1 MATIKDVAQMA
12 GVSIATVSNYLNQT
26 KAVSKEVSIKIQRAI
41 DTLQYSQNLSAK
53 SLKSNNYPDIGVI
66 LPNFDDF
73 YYVQLF
79 QGIESVFQSSGY
91 YINLAFSYDI
101 PDFEQNILHHFLK
114 KKIRGLLLVSCQPDN
129 WKFYHDHFTS
139 DQRPL
144 VLIDRDIHSL
154 DANFISFDNYSM
166 IQQITESLLK
176 QGYRK
181 IFLFSGPQ
189 KFKCEVDCING
200 FTDTFAKMNI
210 PFVTSFIIQTN
221 LSKED
226 AFRKILRLLRSTIPD
241 AIVTTSESIATGVIE
256 GLRILDYN
264 PDEIPVVTL
273 GEEHWN
279 FHTHTLAC
287 SSAARP
293 VIQLGKAAANL
304 LLEQLDAPL
313 TKENEKI
320 TLGDTVIS
328 KPIPK
333 RRPVSA
339 LHTSPKNNPDKIL
352 RILMLDTP
360 QVHTLLGLLKNFE
373 NRTNLKTDVT
383 ILQHHHLYETILQN
397 YRSESEP
404 AYDVVMYDIPWLST
418 LASNHI
424 LEDISFELHD
434 MNLDIFLPNCL
445 SYYSEFN
452 GRYYGLPF
460 MYAPQILYYRKD
472 LFENPELK
480 AEYAKRNSIPLRPPL
495 TLKEFNT
502 IADFFTNCTDA
513 IDYGISIPA
522 AYNECLAP
530 EIYMRLRAFGG
541 KLFDNK
547 GNVCLDSHA
556 SLKAYI
562 NFVRSV
568 RLAKPDYRCA
578 TDTGI
583 VQDFLNGDTAMLIT
597 YPSFLADIVDLQK
610 SSMIGSIGYH
620 HVPGRSSLLGGW
632 SLGINSRS
640 DQKQEAFSFLKWLC
654 DEQIANYFTLL
665 GGQTAITSTYTND
678 ELVKLYPWLPLY
690 HSTYQYIKPMVLP
703 KLNNSTP
710 LSQNDVDTVVCKW
723 IYELIDEKMEV
734 QDAIGNTQKELDEL
748 VKHYEKFI

>member
-26 KAVSKEVSIKIQRAI
+26 KHVSKEVSIKIQQAI
-41 DTLQYSQNLSAK
+41 DALQYSQNLSAK
-53 SLKSNNYPDIGVI
+53 SLKSNSYSDIGVI
-66 LPNFDDF
+66 LPNFDDS

-91 YINLAFSYDI
+91 YTNLAFSYDI
-101 PDFEQNILHHFLK
+101 PDFEQNILHNFLK

-166 IQQITESLLK
+166 VKQITESLLV
-176 QGYRK
+176 QGYQK

-189 KFKCEVDCING
+189 KFKCEANCIKG
-200 FTDTFAKMNI
+200 FTDVFSKRKV
-210 PFVTSFIIQTN
+210 PFDPSFVIQTN

-226 AFRKILRLLRSTIPD
+226 SFRKILRLLRSTTPE
-241 AIVTTSESIATGVIE
+241 AIIATSESIATGVIE
-256 GLRILDYN
+256 GLQVLYYDQY
-264 PDEIPVVTL
+264 EIPVVTL

-279 FHTHTLAC
+279 FHTHSFA
-287 SSAARP
+287 SASAVRP
-293 VIQLGKAAANL
+293 AIQLGKAAANL
-304 LLEQLDAPL
+304 LLDQLEAPL

-320 TLGDTVIS
+320 ILRNTVIS

-333 RRPVSA
+333 HRANSPTPPA
-339 LHTSPKNNPDKIL
+339 LDKMPSKNL
-352 RILMLDTP
+352 RILLLDTP

-373 NRTNLKTDVT
+373 TRNNLKTDVT
-383 ILQHHHLYETILQN
+383 ILPHHHLYETILQN
-397 YRSESEP
+397 FHSDSEP

-424 LEDISFELHD
+424 LEDISLELQEMD
-434 MNLDIFLPNCL
+434 LDIFLPNCL
-445 SYYSEFN
+445 SHYSEFN

-472 LFENPELK
+472 LFENQELK

-502 IADFFTNCTDA
+502 IADFFTNYTDA

-530 EIYMRLRAFGG
+530 EIYMRLSAFGG

-547 GNVCLDSHA
+547 GRVCLDSDA

-568 RLAKPDYRCA
+568 RLAKPDYHTS
-578 TDTGI
+578 TDTSI

-597 YPSFLADIVDLQK
+597 YPSFLADVADLRK

-632 SLGINSRS
+632 SLGIHSRS
-640 DQKQEAFSFLKWLC
+640 TQKKEAFSFLKWLC

-665 GGQTAITSTYTND
+665 GGQTVITSTYTND

-690 HSTYQYIKPMVLP
+690 HSTYEYIKPMVLP
-703 KLNNSTP
+703 VHANSTP
-710 LSQNDVDTVVCKW
+710 ISQNDVDAVVCKW
-723 IYELIDEKMEV
+723 IYELLDEKIEV
-734 QDAIGNTQKELDEL
+734 QDTIGNTQKELEEL
-748 VKHYEKFI
+748 MKHQ